1 MNELTTG
8 VWQPMKSSPKI
19 LQSSRHFYWV
29 REVCCSPFTALVQSW
44 VSFCWR
50 SSLLPGFLPCDCET
64 VRLSLVNAC
73 TDSSKMQCQPSCD
86 TQRHPIVVAPEYSS
100 AIFSVTVAS
109 PSVLLSFTTTQY
121 VHSVLLPVSHCSY
134 WSSWRSNHWHGFLD
148 SKMDIIGFQII
159 HINAKQS

>member
-29 REVCCSPFTALVQSW
+29 REVCCSPFMVSELLLKKFSPSW
-44 VSFCWR
+44 FPAMRLW
-50 SSLLPGFLPCDCET
+50 DCAFVT
-64 VRLSLVNAC
+64 GHAC

-148 SKMDIIGFQII
+148 SKMDIMGFQII